1 MKNFVWMKLI
11 SYFCRCLPMDMRR
24 ELIYSTEYME
34 FADPLSEN
42 EQEKMLYA
50 VTVLGTL
57 KSLST
62 KFVKKLINTVFYELR
77 VSVLDKELRVVLFPV
92 DSENI
97 NMASQ
102 IVMLN
107 GFVKKSTKDY
117 EKEIRKA
124 VKILK
129 RVL

>member
-1 MKNFVWMKLI
+1 MKLI
-11 SYFCRCLPMDMRR
+11 SYFCPRLPKDMRR
-24 ELIYSTEYME
+24 ELIYSAEYME
-34 FADPLSEN
+34 FADSLSEN

-50 VTVLGTL
+50 VIVLGTL

-77 VSVLDKELRVVLFPV
+77 ISVLDKELRVVLFPV

-97 NMASQ
+97 NLASR

-117 EKEIRKA
+117 DKEIRKA
-124 VKILK
+124 VNILK

>member
-1 MKNFVWMKLI
+1 MKLI
-11 SYFCRCLPMDMRR
+11 SYFCQRLPMDMRR

-34 FADPLSEN
+34 FVDSLSEN

>member
-1 MKNFVWMKLI
+1 MKLI
-11 SYFCRCLPMDMRR
+11 SYFCQRLPMDMRR

-34 FADPLSEN
+34 FADSLSEN

-50 VTVLGTL
+50 VIVLGTL

-77 VSVLDKELRVVLFPV
+77 ISVLDKELRVVLFPV

-97 NMASQ
+97 NLASR

-117 EKEIRKA
+117 DKEIRKA
-124 VKILK
+124 VNILK

>member
-1 MKNFVWMKLI
+1 MKLI
-11 SYFCRCLPMDMRR
+11 SYFCQRLPMDMRR

-34 FADPLSEN
+34 FVDSLSEN
-42 EQEKMLYA
+42 EQEKMFYA

>member
-1 MKNFVWMKLI
+1 MKLI
-11 SYFCRCLPMDMRR
+11 SYFCRRLPKDMRR

-34 FADPLSEN
+34 FADSLSEN

-50 VTVLGTL
+50 VIVLGTL

-77 VSVLDKELRVVLFPV
+77 ISVLDKELRVVLFPV

-97 NMASQ
+97 NLASR

-117 EKEIRKA
+117 DKEIRKA
-124 VKILK
+124 VNILK

>member
-1 MKNFVWMKLI
+1 MKLI

-34 FADPLSEN
+34 FADSLSEN

-77 VSVLDKELRVVLFPV
+77 VSVLNKELRVVLFPV

>member
-1 MKNFVWMKLI
+1 MKLI
-11 SYFCRCLPMDMRR
+11 SYFCQRLPMDMRR

-34 FADPLSEN
+34 FVDSLSEN

-50 VTVLGTL
+50 VIVLGTL

-77 VSVLDKELRVVLFPV
+77 ISVLDKELRVVLFPV

-97 NMASQ
+97 NLASR

-117 EKEIRKA
+117 DKEIRKA
-124 VKILK
+124 VNILK

>member
-1 MKNFVWMKLI
+1 
-11 SYFCRCLPMDMRR
+11 MRR

-34 FADPLSEN
+34 FADSLSEN

-50 VTVLGTL
+50 VAVLGTL

>member
-1 MKNFVWMKLI
+1 MKLI
-11 SYFCRCLPMDMRR
+11 SYFCQRLPMDMRR

-34 FADPLSEN
+34 FVDSLSEN

-97 NMASQ
+97 SMASQ

>member
-1 MKNFVWMKLI
+1 MKLI
-11 SYFCRCLPMDMRR
+11 SYFCRRLPKDMRR
-24 ELIYSTEYME
+24 ELIYSAEYME
-34 FADPLSEN
+34 FADSLSEN

-50 VTVLGTL
+50 VIVLGTL

-77 VSVLDKELRVVLFPV
+77 ISVLDKELRVVLFPV

-97 NMASQ
+97 NLASR

-117 EKEIRKA
+117 DKEIRKA
-124 VKILK
+124 VNILK

>member
-1 MKNFVWMKLI
+1 MKLI
-11 SYFCRCLPMDMRR
+11 SYFCQRLPMDMRR

-34 FADPLSEN
+34 FADSLSEN

-50 VTVLGTL
+50 VAVLGTL

>member
-1 MKNFVWMKLI
+1 MKLI
-11 SYFCRCLPMDMRR
+11 SYFCRRLPMDMRR

-34 FADPLSEN
+34 FADSLSEN

-50 VTVLGTL
+50 VIVLGTL

-77 VSVLDKELRVVLFPV
+77 ISVLDKELRVVLFPV

-97 NMASQ
+97 NLASR

-117 EKEIRKA
+117 DKEIRKA
-124 VKILK
+124 VNILK

>member
-1 MKNFVWMKLI
+1 MKLI
-11 SYFCRCLPMDMRR
+11 SYFCQRLPMDMRR

-34 FADPLSEN
+34 FVDSLSEN

-50 VTVLGTL
+50 VAVLGTL

>member
-1 MKNFVWMKLI
+1 MKLI
-11 SYFCRCLPMDMRR
+11 SYFCQRLPMDMRR

-34 FADPLSEN
+34 FADSLSEN